1 MTNKNKTMFGNAG
14 VLYVYINYGI
24 HHCINVVTKGAGY
37 PEGVLIRAVEPLE
50 GLQHMSHR
58 RFQKP
63 LHELKEREVF
73 QLTNGPG
80 KLGQAF
86 HIQKHKHNAH
96 PLNSET
102 LYLEEGS
109 GCGDIATSPRIGIP
123 NSQEAKMYPWRFFEK
138 DNPYVSKSPKR

>member
-1 MTNKNKTMFGNAG
+1 M
-14 VLYVYINYGI
+14 
-24 HHCINVVTKGAGY
+24 
-37 PEGVLIRAVEPLE
+37 
-50 GLQHMSHR
+50 
-58 RFQKP
+58 
-63 LHELKEREVF
+63 F

-96 PLNSET
+96 SLNSET

-109 GCGDIATSPRIGIP
+109 GCGDIVTSPRIGIP